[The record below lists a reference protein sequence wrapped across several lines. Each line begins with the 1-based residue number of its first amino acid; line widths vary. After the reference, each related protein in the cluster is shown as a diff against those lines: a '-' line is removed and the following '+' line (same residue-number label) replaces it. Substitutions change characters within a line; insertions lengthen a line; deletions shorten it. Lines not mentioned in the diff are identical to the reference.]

1 MEQLKERVLMAL
13 KDEDFSHE
21 EQDTALRIM
30 DELFKDYHILPKGG
44 SKKEMFVEDSP
55 LGRRNPD
62 RFGALIYDY
71 NI

>member
-44 SKKEMFVEDSP
+44 TKKEMYVED
-55 LGRRNPD
+55 NPTGSYYLD
-62 RFGALIYDY
+62 RLSELIYDY

>member
-44 SKKEMFVEDSP
+44 SKKKMFVEDGP
-55 LGRRNPD
+55 VGWRNPD
-62 RFGALIYDY
+62 RLSELIYDY